1 MQVDDFGYSNHLKP
15 TQFSNSEL
23 EASGLGGPCNRS
35 LKVSPSFQG
44 QLTSLQTK
52 FEDPTSHGLPRKGEI
67 WTYSELFNEVA
78 NHDHWFQLFSHSP
91 NELTN
96 PQLASNDIKCIN

>member
-15 TQFSNSEL
+15 MQFSNSEL
-23 EASGLGGPCNRS
+23 EALGLGGPCNRS

-67 WTYSELFNEVA
+67 WTYSELFNVIWQTMITDF
-78 NHDHWFQLFSHSP
+78 NCS
-91 NELTN
+91 LTVPMN
-96 PQLASNDIKCIN
+96 